1 MDYIDLLGGSSD
13 YDLTGAS
20 PVVQN
25 LDNGNITDLHLHPH
39 LHVHWHTEHL
49 HGQPPYAFKQIFS
62 LEHPIFLLLL
72 GKLKCSFFLSVLVLF
87 GLACCF
93 LLCLF
98 KKKQKWY
105 SSLVWC
111 EKSMEVFYS
120 PIVLSV
126 FTWTALVTGERRR
139 KMVQSLW
146 ISSVLLIFFSV
157 YL

>member
-98 KKKQKWY
+98 KKKPEVILEF
-105 SSLVWC
+105 SLMW
-111 EKSMEVFYS
+111 EKHGG
-120 PIVLSV
+120 VL
-126 FTWTALVTGERRR
+126 
-139 KMVQSLW
+139 
-146 ISSVLLIFFSV
+146 FSHCSQCV
-157 YL
+157 YMDSIGNRWKKKKNGTKPLN